1 MMQHDARV
9 FGVVVAN
16 ILSNP
21 LKLLASLLTART
33 GQTLVLSGILERQA
47 DEITAAYA
55 PWMNMQVWRA
65 HDGWVCMVGTASTNR
80 R

>member
-1 MMQHDARV
+1 
-9 FGVVVAN
+9 VVAN

-21 LKLLASLLTART
+21 LKLLASLLTGRA

-47 DEITAAYA
+47 AEITAAYA
-55 PWMNMQVWRA
+55 PWMDMAVWRA
-65 HDGWVCMVGTASTNR
+65 HDGWVCMVGSARANR